1 MKSFKEFL
9 LEDRGLEEGIVRG
22 GASLAF
28 AANGRKHGDA
38 AVRSYNAAKQAFAS
52 YARKEGGAK
61 LETIAIAINH
71 LLDGLISTRHQI
83 GSVSGQLTLK

>member
-38 AVRSYNAAKQAFAS
+38 AVRSYNAAKQAFAG

-83 GSVSGQLTLK
+83 GSLSGQLTLK